1 MTQFYPP
8 GQVINAREGGLGL
21 PVEGQWIPLV
31 VGPSELGAE
40 NVLHFFR
47 NGSSEVVSTVGRGS
61 GAELAAALADAGG
74 CMFLKTAA
82 STAGSIGTAA
92 VTRVGTSTG
101 TIAFAGAPNDA
112 YRPRV
117 KIVESGGLGVGRFQ
131 FALDGYST
139 TEAYGWSPIY
149 TIPSGGSFVI
159 PRTGVTAT
167 FTAGAGPITFEAGDV
182 HRVDC
187 IAPHYT
193 TADLSSAFA
202 ALPAQLGTVRV
213 RRVILT
219 GTNQTASAA
228 VVLAAALA
236 GHLDTLAASFEFARA
251 VMDGGSVDT
260 SANFKTAIASFTDD
274 RVALVYD
281 PQTAA
286 VGCHIVSRVPFAGW
300 TAPRVSF
307 ANAVGERIAQTE
319 LSESPDRVM
328 SGSLRGVLRIG
339 NDEGISPTFTAE
351 DRIITARKHK
361 GYGGYF
367 ITKGFIRSAPT
378 SDFRTLQWGFVI
390 DEMCQIA
397 HDNLEKW
404 LGSNLRAMTDGTGR
418 LSLESAARVESDLRV
433 KLSAALKEPPNIE
446 GDQGHV
452 SDCTYTVLRT
462 NDYLTSGEI
471 IGSGVAVPLREVDGI
486 TTSIGFVRS
495 I

>member
-8 GQVINAREGGLGL
+8 GQNINVRDGGLGL
-21 PVEGQWIPLV
+21 PVEGKWMPLI
-31 VGPSELGAE
+31 VGPSSAGVE
-40 NVLHFFR
+40 NRLYFFH
-47 NGSSEVVSTVGRGS
+47 NGSYEVVSTVGRGS

-74 CMFLKTAA
+74 CMYLKTAA
-82 STAGSIGTAA
+82 STAGSIGAVS
-92 VTRVGTSTG
+92 VTRASTSTG
-101 TIAFAGAPNDA
+101 TIALTGTPNDA
-112 YRPRV
+112 YRPRI
-117 KIVESGGLGVGRFQ
+117 KIVESGGAGTGRFQ
-131 FALDGYST
+131 HSLDGYSN

-149 TIPSGGSFVI
+149 TIPSGGSFAL
-159 PRTGVTAT
+159 TNSGLTAA
-167 FTAGAGPITFEAGDV
+167 FTPGAGPILFEAGDV
-182 HRVDC
+182 FRAECV
-187 IAPHYT
+187 APHYT
-193 TADLSSAFA
+193 TVDLAAAFA

-213 RRVILT
+213 RRVGLS

-281 PQTAA
+281 PQTAT

-300 TAPRVSF
+300 TVPRVSF
-307 ANAVGERIAQTE
+307 ANAVAERIAQTE

-328 SGSLRGVLRIG
+328 SGSLRGVMRIG
-339 NDEGISPTFTAE
+339 NDEVLSPTFTAE
-351 DRIITARKHK
+351 DRIVTACTHK
-361 GYGGYF
+361 GYGGFF

-446 GDQGHV
+446 GEQGHV

-462 NDYLTSGEI
+462 NDYLSSGEI
-471 IGSGVAVPLREVDGI
+471 IGAGVAVPLREADGI
-486 TTSIGFVRS
+486 TSSIGFVRS
-495 I
+495 L